1 LKPQVFAIGLDGQQ
15 FVIFPAGNNNLV
27 IQFRIACF
35 HGVKIQL
42 INEMN
47 KHESLYSRGFWS
59 NIESFPAGGF
69 FHGNTLDHHD
79 QIAPK
84 NTASLAGR
92 MDAGKGKAAAF
103 QALVVQHE
111 PAPFPMEQLDGRP
124 GPVDKDEHFPA

>member
-1 LKPQVFAIGLDGQQ
+1 
-15 FVIFPAGNNNLV
+15 
-27 IQFRIACF
+27 
-35 HGVKIQL
+35 
-42 INEMN
+42 MN

-124 GPVDKDEHFPA
+124 GPVDKDHGLIEAIQYAYDRRLTLHPLLLLYNVVQSCFLFCLPCA